1 MAKAVTELVLLFLR
15 LHQPCSRRLLL
26 WLQSGHCTRSCCFFL
41 PCIVLGA
48 SAWDGH
54 KSDCGSLSTHKFS
67 ITISSVSNAI
77 QPPSYKAHPCAID
90 VLFVCAAMIILCT
103 KSWIIACMVC
113 SGTVHVEALGLLP
126 SALTSVSPPIS
137 ALSTAPPSRF
147 LPLAARPLLHLA

>member
-1 MAKAVTELVLLFLR
+1 MPPGAIPAAHGQSCHRAGPFVLETPPTLFQKAASLVAIWPLHQILLLF
-15 LHQPCSRRLLL
+15 
-26 WLQSGHCTRSCCFFL
+26 
-41 PCIVLGA
+41 
-48 SAWDGH
+48 SAMHRAWCKCVGWPQ
-54 KSDCGSLSTHKFS
+54 
-67 ITISSVSNAI
+67 ISSVSNAI